1 MGNIVTTS
9 TSTTQWQDLVTEA
22 SQACNVLLSE
32 DIESYLVFLLMR
44 FTGSPQMA
52 HKIMALEFLQSRNSF
67 GTQKS
72 QALRDV
78 GDQCL
83 LYSGLFPGRAKRR
96 RVRVSYYVNIGKS
109 AYLSLS
115 ENGRD
120 SRNNLFAEL
129 ANQFVPLMD
138 ILQSMREL
146 DNRHVVLDP
155 IQAEE
160 IWSDTGSN
168 HALQTLKVFT
178 NEKKSTPLFNIILSS
193 VKH

>member
-52 HKIMALEFLQSRNSF
+52 HKIMALEFLQSINSF

>member
-52 HKIMALEFLQSRNSF
+52 HKIMALEFLQSINSF

-115 ENGRD
+115 ENGRN

-146 DNRHVVLDP
+146 DNQAVILDP

-168 HALQTLKVFT
+168 HALQTLKAFT
-178 NEKKSTPLFNIILSS
+178 NEKKSAPVFNIILSS
-193 VKH
+193 TKH

>member
-52 HKIMALEFLQSRNSF
+52 HKIMALEFLQSINSF

-178 NEKKSTPLFNIILSS
+178 NKKKSTPLFNIILSS